1 MIENIL
7 LTLLTFSIP
16 AGIFIAVVAVMH
28 KLAVPHRV
36 FVILWVILG
45 IRLLIPVHL
54 ESPFSIQGLIGT
66 SENTRIQQITS
77 GNTYNMTDPT
87 PVNLIP
93 DKENG
98 NTVSPAPAYVPI
110 TKDQTTTAVRPVH
123 IFQIAGWIWLCG
135 MCLVLAWG
143 IKEYIRLRLRLLDAV
158 HLKEN
163 IWQSSRITSPF
174 LFGMIRPGIYIPFG
188 MEEDV
193 LEYVLLHEKTHI
205 KNKDHFIKLMWY
217 ALTAVYWFHP
227 LVWAAYF
234 LLGRDIELACDE
246 QVIRKMDT
254 HGKTDYANALL
265 EVSTNR
271 KLISS
276 CPVAFGEVGVKM
288 RIKNILNYKKPA
300 FYATL
305 LCIAA
310 CTALIIMLLTD
321 PAENKLS
328 AMDTQKQNKEQEETS
343 QPAQTDNTEV
353 PAPTASGSILDKVY
367 FSDEYT
373 VDLNKDGTP
382 ETVSAKITKDD
393 GYDPMPELTISGKTF
408 DSTYMRDT
416 LSFYMADL
424 DTSHYYF
431 LDLDTS
437 DSYVE
442 IAFFDFGP
450 SDDPVTYVLRY
461 VDDGLVLLGSF
472 TSEPENPNT
481 TIPGDGTVTAT
492 TRCDIIQTDWTIGTW
507 KLTGEK
513 LELQEL
519 TEGEFLAWQE
529 RYGSDYPVTAK
540 QDFHA
545 FYADPMSSAVAS
557 VKKGTEVAIQSFKK
571 SEDNNTITIYF
582 YYKDENGEE
591 QHARFDM
598 KEDDP
603 YTVFVLTEHDGAWE
617 QQEIPSI
624 ELFDG
629 LGFAG

>member
-1 MIENIL
+1 MIGNIL

-28 KLAVPHRV
+28 KLAVPHRI

-45 IRLLIPVHL
+45 IRLLLPVHL
-54 ESPFSIQGLIGT
+54 ESPFSIQKLIGT
-66 SENTRIQQITS
+66 SENTRIQQIIP
-77 GNTYNMTDPT
+77 GNAHNMTDNI

-98 NTVSPAPAYVPI
+98 NTVSPAPAYVPK
-110 TKDQTTTAVRPVH
+110 TKNQTTAAVRAVH

-143 IKEYIRLRLRLLDAV
+143 IKEYIRLRMRLLDAV
-158 HLKEN
+158 RLQEN

-205 KNKDHFIKLMWY
+205 INKDHFIKLMWY
-217 ALTAVYWFHP
+217 VLTAVYWFHP

-265 EVSTNR
+265 EVSANR

-310 CTALIIMLLTD
+310 CTALIFILLTD
-321 PAENKLS
+321 PAENKIS
-328 AMDTQKQNKEQEETS
+328 AAGTQKQNKE
-343 QPAQTDNTEV
+343 
-353 PAPTASGSILDKVY
+353 
-367 FSDEYT
+367 
-373 VDLNKDGTP
+373 P
-382 ETVSAKITKDD
+382 E
-393 GYDPMPELTISGKTF
+393 DPS
-408 DSTYMRDT
+408 
-416 LSFYMADL
+416 
-424 DTSHYYF
+424 
-431 LDLDTS
+431 
-437 DSYVE
+437 
-442 IAFFDFGP
+442 
-450 SDDPVTYVLRY
+450 
-461 VDDGLVLLGSF
+461 
-472 TSEPENPNT
+472 T

-519 TEGEFLAWQE
+519 TEGEFLAYHN

-545 FYADPMSSAVAS
+545 FFADPLSSAVAT

-582 YYKDENGEE
+582 YYMDENGEE
-591 QHARFDM
+591 QHARLDM
-598 KEDDP
+598 TEGDP